1 MSRVYDN
8 RRLALSALWV
18 MLGAALVWLSV
29 TEVLDSSVY
38 AGMGGALMCV
48 GILQV
53 ERNVRYRRDG
63 AYRERIDIEY
73 TDERNHYLRK
83 EAWTRTGSIVVA
95 LEAIGAVVAMVL
107 NNTTVQLTLA
117 STVSVTCLV
126 YWASWMVLSRRS

>member
-1 MSRVYDN
+1 MYDN

-53 ERNVRYRRDG
+53 ARNVRYRRDG

-83 EAWTRTGSIVVA
+83 EAWARTGGIVVV
-95 LEAIGAVVAMVL
+95 LECVGAIVAMVL
-107 NNTTVQLTLA
+107 HETTVQLTLA
-117 STVSVTCLV
+117 YTVSATCLV
-126 YWASWMVLSRRS
+126 YWVSWMVLSRRY

>member
-1 MSRVYDN
+1 MYDN
-8 RRLALSALWV
+8 RRLALNALWV

-53 ERNVRYRRDG
+53 ARNVRYRRDG